1 MNKTARTSTTALSTN
16 LVIENGNFEIAKE
29 LFKKNPG
36 KELYVNTPDG
46 KYSIIPVDTDKALLM
61 PSENTSVFDT
71 CTLIR
76 ETPDEFQFRTH
87 DMYEEEIDNSFSARL
102 KRLLSDDDSSSA
114 TEYVI
119 EKDYITKLVE
129 QTSVSFEELMTAL
142 ARIIETYPTVTVK
155 NKTRPTTPYEVVD
168 IFTVLLQHEIS
179 FEHIYLK
186 LISLGDDFFNQ
197 LISAKN
203 KFSLFKKYEY
213 DDV

>member
-1 MNKTARTSTTALSTN
+1 MKRLIKKGLFLTA
-16 LVIENGNFEIAKE
+16 
-29 LFKKNPG
+29 
-36 KELYVNTPDG
+36 
-46 KYSIIPVDTDKALLM
+46 
-61 PSENTSVFDT
+61 
-71 CTLIR
+71 CTLATSQAFAIMN
-76 ETPDEFQFRTH
+76 PAAK
-87 DMYEEEIDNSFSARL
+87 YCEIL
-102 KRLLSDDDSSSA
+102 GY
-114 TEYVI
+114 EYVI